1 MYEKMVDSV
10 FPVLKKLSVHPVFSF
25 PTSDGKPET
34 AVFRQKQ
41 FDGKEKTAVF
51 RQKQFDKKVETLF
64 PA

>member
-1 MYEKMVDSV
+1 MTETCVVCPYRKRMYEKMVDSV

-41 FDGKEKTAVF
+41 FD
-51 RQKQFDKKVETLF
+51 RKVETLF